1 MMLRSGDLNLNRSV
15 QAFGDSTMERLKQA
29 MLQHEVIFRNQVC
42 ELHRLYLTQ
51 KNLMNE
57 LRVKVVHTDGPSS
70 YSWLSKESEEKK
82 NAFSKSS
89 RAKESTLAGNA
100 GVFEEFKDN
109 TADLLKNHQREFS
122 LHLFADDFIRN
133 KGEAPAFFHP
143 VSNFCCK
150 GVIDLESST
159 ELEFHEVTNNQVFSG
174 GCRAPTHNVAG
185 LFGAQASVS
194 CALVTS
200 SIIGNDKN
208 RMVSVIHLSEEHG
221 GQLQEQ
227 KSALPYVGIGES
239 CIDASVNKPRKKQ
252 QVRPTLFDLNVPLE
266 DDCSHDLKGILEQE
280 KTNSCPGETSF
291 VPKTPFSDAAAKISC
306 ENRTSYLICHGKDS
320 KSDCSLNSKL
330 AHNTTD
336 DKNDIV
342 SGCQIQVECCKG
354 STDSSDQGFLGINAK
369 SISSMDLCKEVK
381 DNVDSSAEKLR
392 SSSHSD
398 IKRQDS
404 NVTSSNSINLPHTVN
419 KDSVTKPTNHEGSE
433 EDTSSSHA
441 IVQVGI
447 VPSRN
452 FFTEC
457 NSHGIS
463 RNNEFSSTDD
473 SVTTQLNSS
482 QNEESLI
489 GKLMPEEWDTAIVSA
504 AKALMSIPLLC
515 SSIPIE
521 QSDGINTNNLPQYS
535 SDSFE
540 RMTLQLCE
548 VQNEDCPIL
557 ELPNANETVKNERAV
572 RLRRGRGFRDF
583 QKEILPGLVT
593 LSRHEICEDLHKI
606 GYKLRRVRSRN
617 AGDNWFVPVT
627 SRRSKL
633 CSGHRRRLSSS

>member
-42 ELHRLYLTQ
+42 ELHRLYWTQ

-57 LRVKVVHTDGPSS
+57 LRVKVVHTDCPSS
-70 YSWLSKESEEKK
+70 YSWLNKESEEKK

-89 RAKESTLAGNA
+89 RAKESSLAGNA

-122 LHLFADDFIRN
+122 LPLFADNFIRN
-133 KGEAPAFFHP
+133 KGETPAFHHR
-143 VSNFCCK
+143 VGNFGCK

-174 GCRAPTHNVAG
+174 GCRAPTHNGAG
-185 LFGAQASVS
+185 LFGAQASVP

-252 QVRPTLFDLNVPLE
+252 KASPMLFDLNVPLE
-266 DDCSHDLKGILEQE
+266 DDCSHDLKAILEQE
-280 KTNSCPGETSF
+280 KTNSSPGETSF
-291 VPKTPFSDAAAKISC
+291 VPKTPFSDVPAKISC

-336 DKNDIV
+336 DKIDFV
-342 SGCQIQVECCKG
+342 SGCQIQAEFSKG
-354 STDSSDQGFLGINAK
+354 STDSSDQGFLTINSK
-369 SISSMDLCKEVK
+369 SISSMDLYNEVK
-381 DNVDSSAEKLR
+381 DNVDSSGEKLR

-404 NVTSSNSINLPHTVN
+404 NVTSSNSN

-441 IVQVGI
+441 IVQVEF
-447 VPSRN
+447 VPPRN

-463 RNNEFSSTDD
+463 RNNEFSNADD

-482 QNEESLI
+482 LNEESL
-489 GKLMPEEWDTAIVSA
+489 EWDTAIVAA

-515 SSIPIE
+515 SAIPAD
-521 QSDGINTNNLPQYS
+521 QSDGINTSNLPQYS

-548 VQNEDCPIL
+548 VQNEDCSIL
-557 ELPNANETVKNERAV
+557 EPPNGNETVKNERAV

-583 QKEILPGLVT
+583 QKDILPGLVT
-593 LSRHEICEDLHKI
+593 LSRHEICEDLHNI
-606 GYKLRRVRSRN
+606 GYKLRRVRSRKS
-617 AGDNWFVPVT
+617 GDNWFVPVT